1 MNLGEFGDI
10 NLLKSITSFT
20 IPLASLGLQ
29 QGLIRFLPQNN
40 DEKNNFYN
48 NIISFSLFYYLI
60 TSFFINFI
68 VYIFRNQLKINSINF
83 KMFVLLIIYT
93 YVQLIGQILNAIDRA
108 ELNYRKNNL
117 YSFFVNIG
125 FFILFLLISF
135 NKNNIIFYYFLSYS
149 IIYFI
154 INLLYLF
161 IFSKSYKIKLKI
173 KINIKLIKSML
184 KYGIPII
191 GIMLSGSILNLGDRF
206 VINYLTTK
214 EDLGMYSGMCSIAN
228 AIYLVVFLPIS
239 MYAYPKYM
247 NIYKIEGIN
256 AVKKYL
262 TGLANLITNIY
273 IGALFF
279 LCIFNKFVIKLFLN
293 VKFLGGYKSLL
304 LIFIGNVFYSLYYI
318 FSSEFYIKKDTKKLF
333 KYILFVGVLN
343 IILNIPFVKKFGIT
357 GAALTTFICYTILFI
372 IIYRKQDLIKDFL
385 DIRKTIINIIFLFI
399 VMIVNIVLKS
409 YALPDLPR
417 FVTLLVGYLIYFY
430 YSNKNEILGLI

>member
-1 MNLGEFGDI
+1 MNNNRHNILWIIFPIINNLINLVVIKILSLYMNLGEFGDI

-184 KYGIPII
+184 K
-191 GIMLSGSILNLGDRF
+191 
-206 VINYLTTK
+206 
-214 EDLGMYSGMCSIAN
+214 
-228 AIYLVVFLPIS
+228 
-239 MYAYPKYM
+239 
-247 NIYKIEGIN
+247 
-256 AVKKYL
+256 
-262 TGLANLITNIY
+262 
-273 IGALFF
+273 
-279 LCIFNKFVIKLFLN
+279 
-293 VKFLGGYKSLL
+293 
-304 LIFIGNVFYSLYYI
+304 
-318 FSSEFYIKKDTKKLF
+318 
-333 KYILFVGVLN
+333 
-343 IILNIPFVKKFGIT
+343 
-357 GAALTTFICYTILFI
+357 
-372 IIYRKQDLIKDFL
+372 
-385 DIRKTIINIIFLFI
+385 
-399 VMIVNIVLKS
+399 
-409 YALPDLPR
+409 
-417 FVTLLVGYLIYFY
+417 
-430 YSNKNEILGLI
+430 